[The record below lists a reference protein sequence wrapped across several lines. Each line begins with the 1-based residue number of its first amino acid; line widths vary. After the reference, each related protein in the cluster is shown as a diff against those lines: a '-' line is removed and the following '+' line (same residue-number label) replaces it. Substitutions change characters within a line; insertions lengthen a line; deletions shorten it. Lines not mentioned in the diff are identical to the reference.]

1 MIETTNL
8 EERDNRL
15 NEEMKQHP
23 AEEAIQV
30 LVKDAHRRKRQVRIL
45 AVSVVLNILLTAGFG
60 FLTYKTNQIASLA
73 QSNQDAVVANCEV
86 ANESRKNQRDLWA
99 YVISLTPEQPRSQE
113 QQDRTD
119 KFSDFVDKTFAQ
131 RDCQAEINKQ

>member
-1 MIETTNL
+1 MSETTNL
-8 EERDNRL
+8 EERDNKL
-15 NEEMKQHP
+15 NEEMQKHP

-86 ANESRKNQRDLWA
+86 ANESRKNQRELWA
-99 YVISLTPEQPRSQE
+99 YVISLTPSQPRTEEETTRVDAFQE
-113 QQDRTD
+113 
-119 KFSDFVDKTFAQ
+119 FVNKTFAE
-131 RDCQAEINKQ
+131 RDCQAEINK